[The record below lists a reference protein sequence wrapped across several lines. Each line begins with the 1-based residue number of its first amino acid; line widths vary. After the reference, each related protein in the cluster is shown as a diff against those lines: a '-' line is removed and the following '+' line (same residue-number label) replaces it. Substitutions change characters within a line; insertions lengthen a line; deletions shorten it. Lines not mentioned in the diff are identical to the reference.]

1 MRPSQTPGGIPSRAA
16 ARVAAAL
23 AAFMGTLALT
33 VAPAAAES
41 VPAPHIQNYGLD
53 WISRVPAERWPAF
66 TDRPAV
72 CIVDAGVAVTPD
84 SPATDPVNGPIIA
97 RLAIDGGG
105 GEPQGTTAEH
115 LHGTALAIQMAGAAN
130 GWGMVGVWPQA
141 RIISVRATIGGTTGF
156 SSGAYING
164 AKMCMNWALDNNV
177 KLAAINLSLG
187 SSAGPDSSPEG
198 IRVQDMVVQAHARGI
213 SVVASGGNLP
223 GEPTPFPARGDGVLA
238 VAAGTGSPGAFCDY
252 ATRDG
257 RTDLVGP
264 ACPVAAVY
272 LPTGEEVSYE
282 GGGSSTAAAIA
293 SATLGA
299 LRTLVPSST
308 WPQAEGWLSAG
319 LANLSGARIIDG
331 HATGAAAGLGS
342 LVTTVPP
349 AESRTQNPA
358 SNGTFSPSGDLA
370 DVPPPP
376 LQARKLPKP
385 IRLSA
390 SWRRGYLT
398 VTSRLVVR
406 RGRLQIT
413 IGSGKHARRANGKR
427 GSGKVSI
434 KASSPPKSVKVRWK
448 AVDEVDGD
456 SSPARLH
463 RPARGWPRR

>member
-1 MRPSQTPGGIPSRAA
+1 MG
-16 ARVAAAL
+16 AL
-23 AAFMGTLALT
+23 VLSA
-33 VAPAAAES
+33 APAAAES

-53 WISRVPAERWPAF
+53 WIGRVSAERWPAVA
-66 TDRPAV
+66 DRPAV

-84 SPATDPVNGPIIA
+84 TPATDPVNGPIIA

-105 GEPQGTTAEH
+105 GEPQGTSAEH

-141 RIISVRATIGGTTGF
+141 RIISVRATIGDTTGF
-156 SSGAYING
+156 SSGAYINA
-164 AKMCMNWALDNNV
+164 AKLCMDWALENNV

-187 SSAGPDSSPEG
+187 SSAGPDNSPEG
-198 IRVQDMVVQAHARGI
+198 IRVQDLVVQAHARGI

-238 VAAGTGSPGAFCDY
+238 VAAGTGSPGAFCSY

-299 LRTLVPSST
+299 LRSLVPAST
-308 WPQAEGWLSAG
+308 WQQAEAWLSAG
-319 LANLSGARIIDG
+319 LSNLSGARIIDG
-331 HATGAAAGLGS
+331 HATGHAAGLGD
-342 LVTTVPP
+342 LVTTVAP
-349 AESRTQNPA
+349 AEPRTHNA
-358 SNGTFSPSGDLA
+358 AGIGSTSPSDELA
-370 DVPPPP
+370 DIPPPP
-376 LQARKLPKP
+376 IQARKLPRP
-385 IRLSA
+385 TRLSV
-390 SWRRGYLT
+390 SWRGGRLT
-398 VTSRLVVR
+398 VSSRLVVR

-413 IGSGKHARRANGKR
+413 IGSGRHARKATGKR

-434 KASSPPKSVKVRWK
+434 RTSSPPSSVKVRWR
-448 AVDEVDGD
+448 AVDDID
-456 SSPARLH
+456 SDSLPTRLH